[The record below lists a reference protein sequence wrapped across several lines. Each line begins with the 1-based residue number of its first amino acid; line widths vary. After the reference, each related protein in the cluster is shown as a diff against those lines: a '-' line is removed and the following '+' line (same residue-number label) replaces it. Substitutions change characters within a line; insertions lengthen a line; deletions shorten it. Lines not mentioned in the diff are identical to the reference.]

1 MYEARKMNPAQLR
14 QKITKLERSEIDL
27 KRTEDE
33 LRKSEETLKTV
44 LENINDVV
52 FQLSPAGIIE
62 YISPKVQELY
72 GYKPEELIGKHL
84 ELTTPAS
91 QVPKALEILKSALSG
106 KTVKNFEI
114 EQIDSNGKI
123 FHMEI
128 NGTPVKKNG
137 TVIAV
142 QGVMRDITERK
153 RANEMLQQA
162 HQELERRVEERTA
175 DLSKT
180 NELLRK
186 EIIERKRAEADHKES
201 FEQLRRSLEST
212 VSALA
217 SALEMR
223 DPYTAGHQ
231 KRVTEL
237 ACAIA
242 EEMGLPKE
250 QIAGIRMAG
259 LIHDIG
265 KINIPAEI
273 LNKPGQLTKIEY
285 SLFKN
290 HPQMGH
296 DVVKGIEFPWPV
308 AQIVL
313 QHHERMDGSGYPQG
327 LVGEE
332 IMLEARILAVA
343 DIVEAIASHRPY
355 RPGRGAGD
363 ALEEIIH
370 DKGLLYDPEVVNACL
385 SVFYERGFRFEQP
398 ENAVPTPK
406 IH

>member
-1 MYEARKMNPAQLR
+1 
-14 QKITKLERSEIDL
+14 
-27 KRTEDE
+27 
-33 LRKSEETLKTV
+33 
-44 LENINDVV
+44 
-52 FQLSPAGIIE
+52 
-62 YISPKVQELY
+62 
-72 GYKPEELIGKHL
+72 
-84 ELTTPAS
+84 
-91 QVPKALEILKSALSG
+91 
-106 KTVKNFEI
+106 
-114 EQIDSNGKI
+114 
-123 FHMEI
+123 MEI
-128 NGTPVKKNG
+128 NVSPVKKNG
-137 TVIAV
+137 VVIAV

-153 RANEMLQQA
+153 RAEEMLQKA
-162 HQELERRVEERTA
+162 HQELERRVEEQTA

-180 NELLRK
+180 NALLKK
-186 EIIERKRAEADHKES
+186 EIIERKRAEEDRRES
-201 FEQLRRSLEST
+201 FERLRRNLEST

-231 KRVTEL
+231 RRVTEL
-237 ACAIA
+237 ACDIA
-242 EEMGLPKE
+242 VEMGLAEE
-250 QIAGIRMAG
+250 QIDGIRMAG

-273 LNKPGQLTKIEY
+273 LNKPGSLNETEY

-290 HPQMGH
+290 HPQIGH
-296 DVVKGIEFPWPV
+296 DIVKGIEFPWPV
-308 AQIVL
+308 AQILL

-327 LVGEE
+327 LAGEE

-370 DKGLLYDPEVVNACL
+370 DKGLLYDSEVVDACL
-385 SVFYERGFRFEQP
+385 SVFYEKGFTFEQP
-398 ENAVPTPK
+398 VNAVPTPK